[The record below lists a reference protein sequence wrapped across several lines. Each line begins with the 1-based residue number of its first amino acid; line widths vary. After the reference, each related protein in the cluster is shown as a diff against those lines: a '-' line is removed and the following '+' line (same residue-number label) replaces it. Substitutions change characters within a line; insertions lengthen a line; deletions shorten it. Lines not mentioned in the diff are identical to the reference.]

1 MERNLL
7 SDLYNWKL
15 SSTRKPL
22 ILEGARQVGKTY
34 LLRAFAKQAYAKEAY
49 VSCDKNSKVA
59 ALFAS
64 DYNVLRIIRGLCA
77 LTSVDIE
84 PENTLIILDE
94 IQECPQALHA
104 LKYFCEDA
112 PQYHIAVAGS
122 LLGLSL
128 HEQESFPVG
137 KVDTLQLFPMTF
149 DEFLQ
154 ASNRT
159 QLKECLL
166 SRDWALINS
175 LHPLFCDALREYYYV
190 GGMPA
195 VVKSYLE
202 NQSLS
207 QVRAIQ
213 NDILKDYSRDFAKH
227 TSCDMAQRIRLV
239 WENIPSQLAKEN
251 KKFIYGA
258 VKKGSRA
265 KDFELAIEWLLHAG
279 LIHKVCRVTTTQYPL
294 KFYVESDVFKL
305 FLLDVGLMGA
315 MADITPDQILVQ
327 DSLMTEYKGA
337 FTELFVQTQ
346 LQANAIQTYY
356 HTTNNSQCE
365 LDFVIQKGSEIIPIE
380 VKAAENVHSRSLTT
394 YLQKYP
400 DLHAIRYSLKP
411 YLQQNQITN
420 IPLYAVA
427 LFSPQS

>member
-94 IQECPQALHA
+94 IQECPPALHA

-227 TSCDMAQRIRLV
+227 TSGDMAQRIRLV

>member
-1 MERNLL
+1 MERSLL
-7 SDLYNWKL
+7 SSLYKWK
-15 SSTRKPL
+15 SSPTRKPL

-34 LLRAFAKQAYAKEAY
+34 LLRTFAQQAYAKEAY
-49 VSCDKNSKVA
+49 VSCDKNTKVA

-64 DYNVLRIIRGLCA
+64 DYNIPRIIRGLCA

-112 PQYHIAVAGS
+112 PQYHIVVAGS

-149 DEFLQ
+149 EEFLQ

-159 QLKECLL
+159 QLKDCLQ
-166 SRDWALINS
+166 SQDWNLINS
-175 LHPLFCDALREYYYV
+175 LHSMFCDALREYYYV

-227 TSCDMAQRIRLV
+227 TSGDMAQRIRLV

-251 KKFIYGA
+251 KKFIYG
-258 VKKGSRA
+258 VIKKGARA

-279 LIHKVCRVTTTQYPL
+279 LIYKVCRVTTTQYPL
-294 KFYVESDVFKL
+294 KFYVETDVFKL

-315 MADITPDQILVQ
+315 MADIAPDQILVQ

-356 HTTNNSQCE
+356 HSTNNSQCE
-365 LDFVIQKGSEIIPIE
+365 LDFVIQKGNEIIPIE

-394 YLQKYP
+394 YLQRFP
-400 DLHAIRYSLKP
+400 NLHAIRYSLKP
-411 YLQQNQITN
+411 YLQQDKITN
-420 IPLYAVA
+420 IPIYAASVV
-427 LFSPQS
+427 L

>member
-34 LLRAFAKQAYAKEAY
+34 LLRAFAQQAYAKEAY

-258 VKKGSRA
+258 IKKGSRA

-279 LIHKVCRVTTTQYPL
+279 LVHKVCRVTTTQYPL

-420 IPLYAVA
+420 IPLYAVV